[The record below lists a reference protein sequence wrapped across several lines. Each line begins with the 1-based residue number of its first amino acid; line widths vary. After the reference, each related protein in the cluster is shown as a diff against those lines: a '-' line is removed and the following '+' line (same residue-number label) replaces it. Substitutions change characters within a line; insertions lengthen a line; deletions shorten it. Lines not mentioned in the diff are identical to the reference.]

1 MNLYRL
7 PLMVYDHDGGYFH
20 RHENGPLEWKKL
32 LESELSAMNAIDEA
46 DLSMLV
52 HTKPLSFG
60 YTITVG
66 ERFRSTD
73 GRSALRIYS
82 TCWPSSYPPLKRL
95 DLLVQTLRAQSFE
108 LTTEKGD
115 PFEVPCFSFE
125 DDSSEDFDIDTDH
138 AIAMS
143 GFGFSQMEK
152 IHTTGPSDIQIC
164 RAWAF
169 SPPDV
174 RLNTELLV
182 GYSDFV
188 KSTSQRAWLHE
199 IKPEI
204 QSPIE
209 EHDQLMNNVL
219 TEYRDSL
226 FDLLCK
232 VDNFGELGSQWWKN
246 MCLSL
251 DEAGVSSTLDLNA
264 LIRLNVHHS
273 ERSTVLEDSERYRSA
288 ALRKLA
294 VGLRLSQN
302 DLLGVFLKNSP
313 YMECKEV
320 EEFDPEHRLLIVTEL
335 LQLTPMEKMREL
347 MMYSSV
353 LDDQQISILIKSI
366 DFAELSSLEDSI
378 DSVQKLRSRSLDLF
392 HQLLQNQF
400 NSKNPNLVH
409 PILSQLSS
417 KRASPVLYIDSR
429 ILEILTQ
436 FEATEQHIL
445 VNPQLF
451 TQLEFSPQDV
461 NSNAFQQQLVHAQ
474 HSLLNDGER
483 KQLSMIESMILQTP
497 RALTKK
503 HHASK
508 ESILL
513 WLQLMQERMSEAQC
527 SFYAPELANL
537 HRDYRTN
544 RFLHWIFNNSPD
556 SELRQ
561 YCKSHYGT
569 EAYVKMIATVDDSY
583 FKKYLSKKHK
593 TGLSLPLSASKKTIQ
608 KMESRDLLV
617 ESFRFTLVKT
627 PKERLKFLSTLVLFS
642 VFALFPILTY
652 FEVTDL
658 FSGVVLP
665 YFGSFS
671 NAQGDLTYL
680 LGNVLFVALLS
691 IRWLRRRKN
700 WKTKL
705 KEVLS

>member
-20 RHENGPLEWKKL
+20 RHDNGSVEWKKN
-32 LESELSAMNAIDEA
+32 LESELSAMNSIDEA
-46 DLSMLV
+46 HLPILV

-60 YTITVG
+60 YIITVG
-66 ERFRSTD
+66 ERFRSSD

-82 TCWPSSYPPLKRL
+82 ACWPSSYPPLKRL
-95 DLLVQTLRAQSFE
+95 DLLVQTLRAQNFE

-115 PFEVPCFSFE
+115 PFEVPCFSFD
-125 DDSSEDFDIDTDH
+125 DDSSEDFDIDKDH

-152 IHTTGPSDIQIC
+152 THTSGPSDMQIC
-164 RAWAF
+164 RTWAF

-188 KSTSQRAWLHE
+188 KSTSQRVWLHE

-204 QSPIE
+204 QSSIE
-209 EHDQLMNNVL
+209 EHDQLMNSVL

-264 LIRLNVHHS
+264 LIRLNIHHS

-347 MMYSSV
+347 MKYSSV
-353 LDDQQISILIKSI
+353 LDDQQMSILIKSI

-378 DSVQKLRSRSLDLF
+378 DSIQNLRSRSVDLF
-392 HQLLQNQF
+392 HQLLQNQLK
-400 NSKNPNLVH
+400 SRKPNLIHSV
-409 PILSQLSS
+409 LSLLSS
-417 KRASPVLYIDSR
+417 KRISPVLYIDSR

-436 FEATEQHIL
+436 FEASEQHIL

-451 TQLEFSPQDV
+451 SQLKFSHQDI
-461 NSNAFQQQLVHAQ
+461 NSNVFQQQLVHAQ
-474 HSLLNDGER
+474 HTLLNDGER
-483 KQLSMIESMILQTP
+483 KQLPMVESMILQTP
-497 RALTKK
+497 HALTKK

-513 WLQLMQERMSEAQC
+513 WLQLMQERMSKAQC
-527 SFYAPELANL
+527 SFFAADLADI
-537 HRDYRTN
+537 HRDYRAN
-544 RFLHWIFNNSPD
+544 KFLYWIFNNSTD

-561 YCKSHYGT
+561 YCRSHYGT
-569 EAYVKMIATVDDSY
+569 KTYGKMMETIDDSY
-583 FKKYLSKKHK
+583 FEQHLSKKHK
-593 TGLSLPLSASKKTIQ
+593 TGLALPLSASKKSIQ
-608 KMESRDLLV
+608 KMEKREILV
-617 ESFRFTLVKT
+617 ESFRFTILKT
-627 PKERLKFLSTLVLFS
+627 PKERLNFFSTLVLFS
-642 VFALFPILTY
+642 MFAIFPILIY
-652 FEVTDL
+652 SEIIDI
-658 FSGVVLP
+658 FSDVVLP

-671 NAQGDLTYL
+671 NAQGNLPYL
-680 LGNVLFVALLS
+680 LGNVLFVALVSL
-691 IRWLRRRKN
+691 RWLRRRKN
-700 WKTKL
+700 WKKKL

>member
-20 RHENGPLEWKKL
+20 RHDNGPVEWKKH
-32 LESELSAMNAIDEA
+32 LESELSAMNSIDEA
-46 DLSMLV
+46 HLPILV

-60 YTITVG
+60 YIITVG

-82 TCWPSSYPPLKRL
+82 TCWPSSYRPLKRL

-115 PFEVPCFSFE
+115 PFEVPCFSFD
-125 DDSSEDFDIDTDH
+125 DDSSEDFEIDIEH

-152 IHTTGPSDIQIC
+152 IHTSGPSDMQIC

-188 KSTSQRAWLHE
+188 KDTSSRVWLHE
-199 IKPEI
+199 IKSNFE
-204 QSPIE
+204 SSLE

-264 LIRLNVHHS
+264 LIRLYVHHS
-273 ERSTVLEDSERYRSA
+273 ERSTVMEDSERYRSG

-313 YMECKEV
+313 FMECKEV
-320 EEFDPEHRLLIVTEL
+320 EEFDPEHRLLIITEL

-347 MMYSSV
+347 MTYSSV
-353 LDDQQISILIKSI
+353 LDDQQMSILIKSI

-378 DSVQKLRSRSLDLF
+378 DSIQKLRSRNVDLF
-392 HQLLQNQF
+392 HKLLQNQF

-409 PILSQLSS
+409 SILCRLSS

-429 ILEILTQ
+429 IIEILTQ
-436 FEATEQHIL
+436 FEASEQHIL
-445 VNPQLF
+445 VNHQLF
-451 TQLEFSPQDV
+451 SQLEFSPQDV

-474 HSLLNDGER
+474 HTLLNDGER
-483 KQLSMIESMILQTP
+483 KQLSMVESMILETP

-544 RFLHWIFNNSPD
+544 RFLHWIFNNSPK

-569 EAYVKMIATVDDSY
+569 EAYAKMIATVDDSY
-583 FKKYLSKKHK
+583 FKKYLSNKHQ
-593 TGLSLPLSASKKTIQ
+593 TGLALPLSSSKKSIQ
-608 KMESRDLLV
+608 RMENRDVLV
-617 ESFRFTLVKT
+617 ESFRFTILKSS
-627 PKERLKFLSTLVLFS
+627 KERLNFFSTLVLFS
-642 VFALFPILTY
+642 VFAFFPILTY
-652 FEVTDL
+652 SEVTDL

-671 NAQGDLTYL
+671 NAQGNLPYL

-691 IRWLRRRKN
+691 LRWLRRRKN
-700 WKTKL
+700 WKKKL

>member
-20 RHENGPLEWKKL
+20 RHDNGSVEWKKN
-32 LESELSAMNAIDEA
+32 LESELSAMNSIDEA
-46 DLSMLV
+46 HLPILV

-60 YTITVG
+60 YIITVG
-66 ERFRSTD
+66 ERFRSSD

-82 TCWPSSYPPLKRL
+82 ACWPSSYPPLKRL
-95 DLLVQTLRAQSFE
+95 DLLVQTLRAQNFE

-115 PFEVPCFSFE
+115 PFEVPCFSFD
-125 DDSSEDFDIDTDH
+125 DDSSEDFDIDKDH

-152 IHTTGPSDIQIC
+152 THTSGPSDMQIC
-164 RAWAF
+164 RTWAF

-188 KSTSQRAWLHE
+188 KSTSQRVWLHE

-204 QSPIE
+204 QSSIE
-209 EHDQLMNNVL
+209 EHDQLMNSVL

-264 LIRLNVHHS
+264 LIRLNIHHS

-347 MMYSSV
+347 MKYSSV
-353 LDDQQISILIKSI
+353 LDDQQMSILIKSI

-378 DSVQKLRSRSLDLF
+378 DSIQNLRSRSVDLF
-392 HQLLQNQF
+392 HQLLQNQLK
-400 NSKNPNLVH
+400 SRKPNL
-409 PILSQLSS
+409 I
-417 KRASPVLYIDSR
+417 
-429 ILEILTQ
+429 
-436 FEATEQHIL
+436 
-445 VNPQLF
+445 
-451 TQLEFSPQDV
+451 
-461 NSNAFQQQLVHAQ
+461 
-474 HSLLNDGER
+474 HS
-483 KQLSMIESMILQTP
+483 
-497 RALTKK
+497 
-503 HHASK
+503 
-508 ESILL
+508 
-513 WLQLMQERMSEAQC
+513 
-527 SFYAPELANL
+527 
-537 HRDYRTN
+537 
-544 RFLHWIFNNSPD
+544 
-556 SELRQ
+556 
-561 YCKSHYGT
+561 
-569 EAYVKMIATVDDSY
+569 V
-583 FKKYLSKKHK
+583 
-593 TGLSLPLSASKKTIQ
+593 LSLSLIH
-608 KMESRDLLV
+608 
-617 ESFRFTLVKT
+617 
-627 PKERLKFLSTLVLFS
+627 
-642 VFALFPILTY
+642 I
-652 FEVTDL
+652 
-658 FSGVVLP
+658 
-665 YFGSFS
+665 
-671 NAQGDLTYL
+671 
-680 LGNVLFVALLS
+680 
-691 IRWLRRRKN
+691 
-700 WKTKL
+700 
-705 KEVLS
+705 